1 MNKMKEAIRKE
12 IEKLPQKRDIF
23 ATRSPRR
30 PNPICLSVVKLV
42 TKTLSVFIALLFT
55 MSLFLIGCSSI
66 NSMSLN
72 CDDLRQQKNI
82 SKQIEVNI
90 GDTFTVNLCS
100 NASTGFR
107 WLDSANISD
116 KTIVQ
121 QIDHKNVAPSKAMP
135 GAPGQQAW
143 TFEALKKGTAQI
155 TNEYSQPWSGGQK
168 SAWNLI
174 LNVMVK

>member
-1 MNKMKEAIRKE
+1 
-12 IEKLPQKRDIF
+12 
-23 ATRSPRR
+23 
-30 PNPICLSVVKLV
+30 
-42 TKTLSVFIALLFT
+42 
-55 MSLFLIGCSSI
+55 
-66 NSMSLN
+66 MSLN

>member
-1 MNKMKEAIRKE
+1 
-12 IEKLPQKRDIF
+12 
-23 ATRSPRR
+23 
-30 PNPICLSVVKLV
+30 
-42 TKTLSVFIALLFT
+42 
-55 MSLFLIGCSSI
+55 MSF
-66 NSMSLN
+66 N
-72 CDDLRQQKNI
+72 CDDLRQQNNI
-82 SKQIEVNI
+82 IKQIEVNA

-116 KTIVQ
+116 ETIVE
-121 QIDHKNVAPSKAMP
+121 QIDHKNIAPSQAMP

-143 TFEALKKGTAQI
+143 TFGTLKKGTVQI

-174 LNVMVK
+174 LNVIVK

>member
-1 MNKMKEAIRKE
+1 MK
-12 IEKLPQKRDIF
+12 
-23 ATRSPRR
+23 
-30 PNPICLSVVKLV
+30 V
-42 TKTLSVFIALLFT
+42 LSVFISLFFT
-55 MSLFLIGCSSI
+55 MSLYLISCSSI
-66 NSMSLN
+66 NSISFN
-72 CDDLRQQKNI
+72 CDELQQQKNI
-82 SKQIEVNI
+82 SKQIEVNM

-107 WLDSANISD
+107 WLDLANISE

-121 QIDHKNVAPSKAMP
+121 QIDYKNIAPSKAMP
-135 GAPGQQAW
+135 GTPGEQVW
-143 TFEALKKGTAQI
+143 TFKALKKGTAQI

>member
-1 MNKMKEAIRKE
+1 MKI
-12 IEKLPQKRDIF
+12 
-23 ATRSPRR
+23 
-30 PNPICLSVVKLV
+30 
-42 TKTLSVFIALLFT
+42 LSVFIGLLFT
-55 MSLFLIGCSSI
+55 MSLFVIGCSSM
-66 NSMSLN
+66 NSMGFN
-72 CDDLRQQKNI
+72 CDELRQQKNI
-82 SKQIEVNI
+82 SKQIEVNM

-135 GAPGQQAW
+135 GAPGQQVW
-143 TFEALKKGTAQI
+143 TFKALRKGTVQI

-168 SAWNLI
+168 SAWTLT
-174 LNVMVK
+174 LNVMVE

>member
-1 MNKMKEAIRKE
+1 MKI
-12 IEKLPQKRDIF
+12 
-23 ATRSPRR
+23 
-30 PNPICLSVVKLV
+30 
-42 TKTLSVFIALLFT
+42 LSVFIGLFFT
-55 MSLFLIGCSSI
+55 MSLCLIGCSSI
-66 NSMSLN
+66 NSMGFN
-72 CDDLRQQKNI
+72 CEELRQQKNI

-107 WLDSANISD
+107 WLDSANISE

-135 GAPGQQAW
+135 GAPGEQVW
-143 TFEALKKGTAQI
+143 TFKALRKGTTQI
-155 TNEYSQPWSGGQK
+155 INEYSQTWSGGQK